1 MPDAAPSTSV
11 KATSVL
17 APVKPKQNV
26 SKVGTKGVPVT
37 VEVNYFRMETGKLL
51 DEAFHYD
58 LDFTP
63 PGPKKF
69 ITTALE
75 VFRKKNYSDRAFAFD
90 GRKNVYTDKKL
101 KPEVL
106 QDTVEVKTDDGKM
119 KTYEIK
125 IQFAAVVELGILK
138 E

>member
-1 MPDAAPSTSV
+1 MKAPSAV
-11 KATSVL
+11 KATLVP
-17 APVKPKQNV
+17 AKPKQNV
-26 SKVGTKGVPVT
+26 SKVGTKGEPVT
-37 VEVNYFRMETGKLL
+37 VEVNYFQMKTGKLL

-69 ITTALE
+69 ITQALE

-101 KPEVL
+101 KTDEL
-106 QDTVEVKTDDGKM
+106 QDTVEVNTEDGKM
-119 KTYEIK
+119 KKYEIK
-125 IQFAAVVELGILK
+125 IQFAAAVDLGILK